1 MGGTEEPKGLL
12 CTMNNAPA
20 AAPSSPA
27 CPCIR
32 GGDECLRSAL
42 TSVSMDLAVVV
53 LDELLDEG
61 AVLVQDLVPHVGD
74 VVEHRLIF
82 HLDTHTHKWGRGR
95 ERRGVHGSC
104 SPRAS

>member
-1 MGGTEEPKGLL
+1 
-12 CTMNNAPA
+12 MNNAPA

-82 HLDTHTHKWGRGR
+82 HLDTHTHTHTQMGEGEGEKG
-95 ERRGVHGSC
+95 GSWEL
-104 SPRAS
+104 